1 MEHLIQFGVNID
13 DEALK
18 KAIMVSASNVVI
30 KEVKDQLCI
39 GADWR
44 RSDRVR
50 QIISDEVLKW
60 LNDNSEAILDLSAKL
75 VSEKVMRSKA
85 MKEKIINQE

>member
-30 KEVKDQLCI
+30 KEVKDQLSI
-39 GADWR
+39 GNDWR

-60 LNDNSEAILDLSAKL
+60 LNNNSEAILDLSAKL
-75 VSEKVMRSKA
+75 ISEKVMRSKA
-85 MKEKIINQE
+85 MKEKIIN